1 MQTAVSGR
9 GHSVKSIIDPTSCIN
24 MHHHYCW
31 GFVPDVDRRNH
42 DVEPDVAVL
51 QHYKRCH
58 LSADRCRQMMNDSAS
73 DDTILK
79 FRTELTRAVSQKLSR
94 LSLL

>member
-1 MQTAVSGR
+1 
-9 GHSVKSIIDPTSCIN
+9 

-31 GFVPDVDRRNH
+31 GFVSDVVRKNH
-42 DVEPDVAVL
+42 DVDPDVAVL

-58 LSADRCRQMMNDSAS
+58 FKRDECERMMNDTTN

-79 FRTELTRAVSQKLSR
+79 FRTELIRAVSQKLSR
-94 LSLL
+94 LSINL